1 MTSDYNNEEI
11 RESSFPADLK
21 NEPDPIDMY
30 GVWVKSGPHDSESVH
45 PIPEKTE
52 NDAASAAADPLPEE
66 TFFQEPADIE
76 DIEPEKTFTDNPT
89 ADIDTDI
96 SFMQEELPPEDIS
109 ATAET
114 EYSEN
119 DLKLDD
125 IAFDDIDAVFTED
138 NQNGFDSAG
147 DDIADDIETEKL
159 KAETPEPEYPDI
171 SDNFESDIIKEEI
184 IQDTDINP
192 LEESYQPQS
201 TKNKAPAVFE
211 FEDIDFDEITS
222 DSDGFI
228 NESEQEFLTSEG
240 NSDNGP
246 DEIEFENIRFSDI
259 DGTEDTIISDI
270 SEPQD
275 TMIPETTDEKTAAAG
290 TEEENLIQQIGLDEE
305 IDINSFL
312 SDFESE
318 KPSSDNTE
326 KTADVSDSMDLDL
339 DEFIDTFNKSG
350 EIDNSREKDDLFD
363 ETEPINL
370 DLEFDEEYIAETEKL
385 RSAGAG
391 SAHSEFFDSEFGVE
405 FVDETG
411 GEEKRDKTP
420 AVSET
425 RQEVTVSGLD
435 DFDAMFASI
444 QDESQNIEPAADNID
459 SVSASIPE
467 TEPVFQEEVS
477 DSSGIDA
484 TDSYET
490 TEFDDFLSEL
500 DNTPSQAVS
509 QNSTEEKTED
519 KYNLTVTEDVSETS
533 ASSQSQILE
542 EENFSV
548 SLFDGDNPSLYEE
561 DKTDSLGNTAGLAS
575 LHSEDEENEID
586 KILADIDFDDAA
598 NGETP
603 QDETAESTGE
613 TIPEDFITEPE
624 TTEPVMEEVSFDD
637 LQIDEAANGE
647 VPSDGT
653 AESTGE
659 TIPEDFITEPEMTE
673 PVMEE
678 VSFDDLQIDDASS
691 GETPQEET
699 TTFTEEPLPENFT
712 TEPET
717 TEPVMEEVS
726 FDDFQI
732 DEAAN
737 GEAPSDETAEST
749 GETIPED
756 FITEPETTEPVMEEV
771 SFDDLQIDDA
781 SSGETPQ
788 EETTTFT
795 EEPLPENFTTEPET
809 TEPVMEEV
817 SFDDLQ
823 IDEAAN
829 GETPQEEFSD
839 GPDKKPID
847 FLENEGYTGGDS
859 NSKDITFDDLE
870 ALENDLRS
878 DNLPEDLCAEKDENN
893 GEEMNDKANEI
904 LLTIAEE
911 LSSIKKE
918 ISSLKMDVI
927 QRHQERSSDI
937 PPQQTEASS
946 SSGFFSDDDTDETIA
961 LTGDELN
968 NILITADFTE
978 EEVDSGKENTAE
990 TEEAAS
996 EIPESDNSSELV
1008 SMLQEPEEAEEV
1020 KGTDIF
1026 DLSDEVE
1033 NNTEDFQKTSLEDFL
1048 NVDSDISIPT
1058 DEDAENSGIDMD
1070 FPNIGGSNV
1079 EISHITSLDDE
1090 TGYLSGSGEVEP
1102 DFDDVIMEEPGLES
1116 IDFEKEQ
1123 LQEPELNDFSMNIED
1138 FNKEVESEEDFGGLN
1153 LEGLA
1158 EDSQNQEENSD
1169 LDLTEDLLNDSLE
1182 EDGLSVAQEDA
1193 VPADTDEIEIPAE
1206 PAETVIE
1213 PVQENEVQ
1221 KQDEVP
1227 AHISVD
1233 TTGSGSS
1240 ASAINT
1246 LPSDLKEEIKS
1257 VLSYMDQLLENLPE
1271 EKIEEFARSEHFEVY
1286 KKLFA
1291 DLGIS

>member
-420 AVSET
+420 AASET

-603 QDETAESTGE
+603 QDETAAFTEE
-613 TIPEDFITEPE
+613 PLPENFTTEPE

-637 LQIDEAANGE
+637 
-647 VPSDGT
+647 
-653 AESTGE
+653 
-659 TIPEDFITEPEMTE
+659 F
-673 PVMEE
+673 
-678 VSFDDLQIDDASS
+678 QIDDASS

-717 TEPVMEEVS
+717 TE
-726 FDDFQI
+726 
-732 DEAAN
+732 
-737 GEAPSDETAEST
+737 T
-749 GETIPED
+749 
-756 FITEPETTEPVMEEV
+756 
-771 SFDDLQIDDA
+771 
-781 SSGETPQ
+781 
-788 EETTTFT
+788 
-795 EEPLPENFTTEPET
+795 
-809 TEPVMEEV
+809 VMEEV

-1138 FNKEVESEEDFGGLN
+1138 FNKEVESGEDFGGLN

>member
-420 AVSET
+420 AASET

-603 QDETAESTGE
+603 QDETAAFTEE
-613 TIPEDFITEPE
+613 PLPENFTTEPE

-637 LQIDEAANGE
+637 
-647 VPSDGT
+647 
-653 AESTGE
+653 
-659 TIPEDFITEPEMTE
+659 F
-673 PVMEE
+673 
-678 VSFDDLQIDDASS
+678 QIDDASS

-717 TEPVMEEVS
+717 TE
-726 FDDFQI
+726 
-732 DEAAN
+732 
-737 GEAPSDETAEST
+737 T
-749 GETIPED
+749 
-756 FITEPETTEPVMEEV
+756 
-771 SFDDLQIDDA
+771 
-781 SSGETPQ
+781 
-788 EETTTFT
+788 
-795 EEPLPENFTTEPET
+795 
-809 TEPVMEEV
+809 VMEEV

-1221 KQDEVP
+1221 KQDEVS

>member
-420 AVSET
+420 AASET

-603 QDETAESTGE
+603 QDETAAFTEE
-613 TIPEDFITEPE
+613 PLPENFTTEPE

-637 LQIDEAANGE
+637 
-647 VPSDGT
+647 
-653 AESTGE
+653 
-659 TIPEDFITEPEMTE
+659 F
-673 PVMEE
+673 
-678 VSFDDLQIDDASS
+678 QIDDASS

-732 DEAAN
+732 D
-737 GEAPSDETAEST
+737 
-749 GETIPED
+749 
-756 FITEPETTEPVMEEV
+756 
-771 SFDDLQIDDA
+771 DA
-781 SSGETPQ
+781 SS
-788 EETTTFT
+788 
-795 EEPLPENFTTEPET
+795 
-809 TEPVMEEV
+809 
-817 SFDDLQ
+817 
-823 IDEAAN
+823 

-1138 FNKEVESEEDFGGLN
+1138 FNKEVESGEDFGGLN

>member
-96 SFMQEELPPEDIS
+96 SFIQEELPPEDIS

-138 NQNGFDSAG
+138 NQNGVDSAG

-420 AVSET
+420 AASET

-603 QDETAESTGE
+603 QDETA
-613 TIPEDFITEPE
+613 
-624 TTEPVMEEVSFDD
+624 
-637 LQIDEAANGE
+637 A
-647 VPSDGT
+647 
-653 AESTGE
+653 
-659 TIPEDFITEPEMTE
+659 
-673 PVMEE
+673 
-678 VSFDDLQIDDASS
+678 
-691 GETPQEET
+691 
-699 TTFTEEPLPENFT
+699 FTEEPLPENFT

-732 DEAAN
+732 DEASS
-737 GEAPSDETAEST
+737 GEVPSDGTAEST

-771 SFDDLQIDDA
+771 SFDDFQIDDA